1 MSNVFFLFLVI
12 AINHLFYH
20 DNCHLQHC
28 HHHHHHHTRDSQ
40 SLHTVT
46 DCYLRWVRGVGQV
59 AMFKPSTYI
68 VSSSMSFSSLL
79 LSIVV
84 DMTFC
89 EWSVA
94 PSSIS
99 SRSPSLSPCKAKNP
113 TFCLGHLLPLVYIH
127 KGLSKTRQYFTWLCL
142 KKPLIWPPYAFGF
155 SVPQAKTGTKIWQN
169 AQSQFTRWVQNST
182 RQWPNLQTTAKI
194 KQKNA
199 LLIVQVQ
206 KFWHEPLHE
215 KSHHSGLPY

>member
-1 MSNVFFLFLVI
+1 
-12 AINHLFYH
+12 
-20 DNCHLQHC
+20 
-28 HHHHHHHTRDSQ
+28 
-40 SLHTVT
+40 
-46 DCYLRWVRGVGQV
+46 
-59 AMFKPSTYI
+59 MFKPSTYI

-142 KKPLIWPPYAFGF
+142 KKPLIWLPYAFGF

-182 RQWPNLQTTAKI
+182 RQWPNLQTIAKI

-199 LLIVQVQ
+199 LSVVQVQ

-215 KSHHSGLPY
+215 KSHHSRLPY